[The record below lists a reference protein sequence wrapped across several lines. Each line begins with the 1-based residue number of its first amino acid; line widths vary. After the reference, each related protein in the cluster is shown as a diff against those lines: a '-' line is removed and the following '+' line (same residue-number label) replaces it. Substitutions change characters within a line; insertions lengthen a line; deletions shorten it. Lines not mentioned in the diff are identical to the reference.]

1 MAAGERLYV
10 RAGNLYFPNFPSLLM
25 CLWQG
30 GRTGVFYYAT
40 SRGSSELQVTSHGA
54 KKVIPGPGDLPVVI
68 LPGIDRFCFR
78 KVLSVDFPPPH
89 FLFVVT

>member
-10 RAGNLYFPNFPSLLM
+10 RAGNLYFLNFPSLLM

-68 LPGIDRFCFR
+68 LPGIIGS
-78 KVLSVDFPPPH
+78 VLGRYFLLISPRH